1 MGLFRLL
8 KLSKKEP
15 PIRESEKP
23 FYQPDS
29 YYKDASYKGTEF
41 EKKVIPFDER
51 KKISYPSK
59 RGLYVAEIL
68 LLKYCSYGTYPK
80 PKTGYPGFWWYEY
93 GIRNVGAKLES
104 LEQRGFIKMNQASNK
119 YELTDL
125 GSAELF
131 DNGYV
136 PYMHKSELKTIENSP
151 YGPEFNVWSIN
162 RLVGQGSLEKW
173 PEYVAAG
180 EEKVRIWLNRP
191 KIYETTTPKNK
202 EEADL
207 MAHLK
212 SQDDQIAEIQKAEKH
227 FEDTGDIGALL
238 EFWEN
243 LWANGGLKFNGS
255 HWTFRLADLYIKIQQ
270 YDDALQAVKMIKNPA
285 YKEKKAGYIEKIEKL
300 SSKKKREN
308 SKNCKTV

>member
-93 GIRNVGAKLES
+93 GIRNVSAKLES

-125 GSAELF
+125 GSAEL
-131 DNGYV
+131 
-136 PYMHKSELKTIENSP
+136 
-151 YGPEFNVWSIN
+151 
-162 RLVGQGSLEKW
+162 
-173 PEYVAAG
+173 
-180 EEKVRIWLNRP
+180 
-191 KIYETTTPKNK
+191 
-202 EEADL
+202 
-207 MAHLK
+207 
-212 SQDDQIAEIQKAEKH
+212 

-270 YDDALQAVKMIKNPA
+270 YDDALRAVKMIKNPA

-300 SSKKKREN
+300 SSKKKRKN